1 MGIECN
7 PGKHDNGDKLRQS
20 SIDFSTDSSTIE
32 FVFYFDLYLK
42 TRHGKGHNLCVKTS
56 IFAVLAFM
64 GMKWVRS
71 FLGKIKS

>member
-32 FVFYFDLYLK
+32 FF
-42 TRHGKGHNLCVKTS
+42 S
-56 IFAVLAFM
+56 ICNDDF
-64 GMKWVRS
+64 S
-71 FLGKIKS
+71 EIKSIIFNPVTKRNAKRN